1 MKKYFILILSSL
13 FIIQAQTTFHTFDI
27 NGEIRE
33 YYLHLPNNIEDDAPL
48 VFVLHGY
55 SGTANSLMNWTGM
68 NQVANANGFSVCY
81 PQGITDDWNN
91 NFWNV
96 GYEFHANETVDDV
109 EFLSTLAQFL
119 QGEYNLSSQYT
130 FSTGMSNGGDMSYL
144 LACQASD
151 VFKAVAPVAGCMM
164 TWIYDSCAPPNPIP
178 VFEIHGTDDNVT
190 WWAGADVN
198 NNGGWGPWISVDTT
212 FNFWTQLNGCT
223 ESTIDTL
230 PNTKTTDGSYAV
242 SHKNI
247 NGVNDNEVWLYEVV
261 NGGHEWPGAYG
272 NMDINASEEIW
283 NFFTL
288 VVEDS
293 SNIHIENEGQHPTA
307 FALLQN
313 YPNPFN
319 PTTTLRYDIPEN
331 SHVTIT
337 IYDMLGRQVKTLI
350 NQTQDAGFISVIW
363 DATND
368 YGKPVSAGV
377 YLYQIQAGEFVQ
389 TKKMVLLK

>member
-230 PNTKTTDGSYAV
+230 PNTNTTDGSYVV

-350 NQTQDAGFISVIW
+350 NQTQDSGFKSVIW

-377 YLYQIQAGEFVQ
+377 YLYKIQAGEFVQ
-389 TKKMVLLK
+389 TRKMVLLK

>member
-1 MKKYFILILSSL
+1 MKAYFILILSSL
-13 FIIQAQTTFHTFDI
+13 FFVQAQTTFHTFDI

-164 TWIYDSCAPPNPIP
+164 AWIFTACMPADPIP
-178 VFEIHGTDDNVT
+178 VFKIHGTADDIT
-190 WWAGADVN
+190 YWAGDIN
-198 NNGGWGPWISVDTT
+198 NNQGWGPYYDVLTT
-212 FNFWTQLNGCT
+212 FNFWVQLNNCT
-223 ESTIDTL
+223 ESIVDTL
-230 PNTKTTDGSYAV
+230 PNTNTSDGSYVVA
-242 SHKNI
+242 HKHW
-247 NGVNDNEVWLYEVV
+247 NDNNNQVWLYEVV
-261 NGGHEWPGAYG
+261 NGGHDWPGDWG

-319 PTTTLRYDIPEN
+319 PVTTIRYDLPQE
-331 SHVTIT
+331 SHVHLV
-337 IYDMLGRQVKTLI
+337 IYDILGKEVKTIVNSKEL
-350 NQTQDAGFISVIW
+350 AGYRSVRW
-363 DATND
+363 DGLNS
-368 YGKPVSAGV
+368 YGQEVSTGM
-377 YLYQIQAGEFVQ
+377 YFYRLETSDFSKVQ
-389 TKKMVLLK
+389 KMVLLK